1 MQNAPVLA
9 AEFTTG
15 SKTRSATLTLTRIAD
30 GRRTQIATFDVEG
43 KVHARQLAAR
53 HNAQPWNF

>member
-1 MQNAPVLA
+1 MSTPILA
-9 AEFTTG
+9 AEYTEK
-15 SKTRSATLTLTRIAD
+15 SKNRSAVLALTRIAD